1 MAAQK
6 VENGWELG
14 KLSETLEQ
22 EGKERRERQER
33 TKAAILRGEEQ
44 VPLTDKAMQ
53 IIEWVNRLSEL
64 TSYGS
69 SFSFVGCQTEEQAA
83 TLEESIKTLRTYL
96 NSLE

>member
-1 MAAQK
+1 MAKQK
-6 VENGWELG
+6 KDSWELG

-44 VPLTDKAMQ
+44 VPLTDKALE
-53 IIEWVNRLSEL
+53 IIERVNRLSEL

-69 SFSFVGCQTEEQAA
+69 SFSFVGCQTEEQAT